1 MVGATHPLQHETI
14 TPRSATT
21 THTPP
26 IDQPTTAQQCSSTYG
41 STPVREEHLIASRV
55 LRSRSPARNAGRFV
69 ILRPPMSG
77 IASEPPLTKHPPP
90 THRPTHHS
98 STTAV
103 QPYAPQQYPCWYTT
117 SWLGWGFPL
126 SYDSPPSGGER
137 EPSPGEAFHAPRS
150 PSWGPSAVMLPETP
164 RAHVWGGRGTGV
176 RSLGDRVVNG
186 RAGYM
191 K

>member
-41 STPVREEHLIASRV
+41 STPVCEEHLIASRV

-69 ILRPPMSG
+69 ILRPPAMSG

-103 QPYAPQQYPCWYTT
+103 QQYVPTNPQQAAQQCSRTHHSSTPAGTRRA
-117 SWLGWGFPL
+117 GWGGDFHFL
-126 SYDSPPSGGER
+126 TILR
-137 EPSPGEAFHAPRS
+137 LPGESASRPRER
-150 PSWGPSAVMLPETP
+150 LFTP
-164 RAHVWGGRGTGV
+164 PARRV
-176 RSLGDRVVNG
+176 GDR
-186 RAGYM
+186 RP
-191 K
+191 